1 MKTMIKI
8 LSRYVLSAAAVA
20 IFLLIINFTVLA
32 AWLFQSAREYGKNY
46 TINQMADGLTLSNGK
61 FSLSGPIATELDQ
74 HQQWAMLIDGKG
86 SVIWNRNL
94 PSDVPLTY
102 TLTDVAGLSR
112 WYLRDYPVKVWQY
125 RNGLFV
131 VGDPKNSMWKIGLE
145 LPMKT
150 MDNSRFWVPL
160 FLILNLVTAVILA
173 LLFGL
178 RLFLSLKKLTTGIED
193 LAQMKPVS
201 LPSQGILGDLASG
214 INHASAQLIRQETA
228 LNKRDNARTTWIAG
242 ISHDIRT
249 PLSVIMGYAGQM
261 EEDKALTREQQEL
274 AVIIRSQC
282 QKIKALIND
291 LNLASKL
298 EYDMQPIR
306 KEEIHLTPLIRSL
319 AADVLNSRISDKHTL
334 DILIDENAQN
344 IIINGDSQLI
354 RRAITNLIINSMKH
368 NPDGCDIKIRISS
381 GSKTALLSVTDNG
394 SGFPPQTLERL
405 NQPLEPMELDNHGL
419 GLTIVRQIINV
430 HGGTA
435 SFTNPAGSGC
445 RVILT
450 LPVLP
455 L

>member
-20 IFLLIINFTVLA
+20 ILLLIINFTILA

-46 TINQMADGLTLSNGK
+46 TVNQMADGLTQSDGE
-61 FSLSGPIATELDQ
+61 FSLSAPIAAELDQ
-74 HQQWAMLIDGKG
+74 NQLWAMLIDREGN
-86 SVIWNRNL
+86 VIWNRNL
-94 PSDVPLTY
+94 PPDVPLTY

-112 WYLRDYPVKVWQY
+112 WYLRDYPVKVWQHKD
-125 RNGLFV
+125 GLFV
-131 VGDPKNSMWKIGLE
+131 IGSPKNSMWKIGIE

-150 MDNSRFWVPL
+150 MDNSRFWVPV

-178 RLFLSLKKLTTGIED
+178 RLFLSLKRLTTEIEN

-214 INHASAQLIRQETA
+214 INHASSQLIRQETA

-261 EEDKALTREQQEL
+261 EEDKALTRDQQEL

-298 EYDMQPIR
+298 EYDMQPLR
-306 KEEIHLTPLIRSL
+306 KEEIHLTSLIRSL
-319 AADVLNSRISDKHTL
+319 AADILNSSISDKHTL

-354 RRAITNLIINSMKH
+354 RRAITNLIQNSMEH
-368 NPDGCDIKIRISS
+368 NPDGCDIRIRLSS
-381 GSKTALLSVTDNG
+381 GSGTTLLSVTDNG
-394 SGFPPQTLERL
+394 TGFPLQTLERL
-405 NQPLEPMELDNHGL
+405 NLPLEPMALDNHGL

-430 HGGTA
+430 HDGTA
-435 SFTNPAGSGC
+435 SFSNLAGGGC

-450 LPVLP
+450 LPDVI
-455 L
+455 